1 MTQNTQTEI
10 RSLIENFANELAAV
24 SRRAAVQDVLASL
37 GSAVGAPAKRGPGRP
52 RGSGAKKRGR
62 PVGSKNRPKA
72 QAGVHG
78 KRTTE
83 AVAEMGERLLA
94 YIKAQ
99 PGRRG
104 EQIAKVF
111 HTEVKTI
118 RLPMLRLIAEK
129 KVRTQG
135 QRRGMTYLPG
145 GASAPAVVASSTPAK
160 HGGKKAGRRAKR
172 KAA

>member
-1 MTQNTQTEI
+1 MTQNAQTEI
-10 RSLIENFANELAAV
+10 RSLIENFANEIAAI

-37 GSAVGAPAKRGPGRP
+37 GGALGAPAKRGPGRP

-62 PVGSKNRPKA
+62 PVGSKNKPKA
-72 QAGVHG
+72 QAGVRG

-83 AVAEMGERLLA
+83 AVAQMGERLLA

-111 HTEVKTI
+111 HTDVKTI

-129 KVRTQG
+129 KVKTQG
-135 QRRGMTYLPG
+135 QRRGMMYFAA
-145 GASAPAVVASSTPAK
+145 GASVPAAAK
-160 HGGKKAGRRAKR
+160 VTRGRKKGRHAR
-172 KAA
+172 K

>member
-1 MTQNTQTEI
+1 M
-10 RSLIENFANELAAV
+10 R
-24 SRRAAVQDVLASL
+24 
-37 GSAVGAPAKRGPGRP
+37 
-52 RGSGAKKRGR
+52 
-62 PVGSKNRPKA
+62 
-72 QAGVHG
+72 G

-111 HTEVKTI
+111 HTDVKTI

-129 KVRTQG
+129 KVKTQG
-135 QRRGMTYLPG
+135 QRRGMMYFAA
-145 GASAPAVVASSTPAK
+145 GASVPARAAK
-160 HGGKKAGRRAKR
+160 AESGGKKRRRAKR
-172 KAA
+172 